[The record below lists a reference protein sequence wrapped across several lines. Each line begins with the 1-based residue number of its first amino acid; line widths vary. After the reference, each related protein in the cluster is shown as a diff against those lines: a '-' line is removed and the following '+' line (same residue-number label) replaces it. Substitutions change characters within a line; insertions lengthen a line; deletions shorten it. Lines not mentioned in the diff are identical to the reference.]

1 MKKSILLIILNLLI
15 IAQCD
20 SKNPFETEPFD
31 LNVYYIDNHSN
42 DTIKIAIAY
51 KDLFEIKYDTSDI
64 VLPNKKE
71 SFYSSGFV
79 DGPLVPDE
87 ALASLKI
94 LIIKNGL
101 IDYTVNIGLL
111 EYKAERYSNKES
123 KGYNFIY
130 TYDPI
135 IPLTSRF
142 LDGKLLR
149 VVLDK
154 LGFFL
159 REKALWI

>member
-64 VLPNKKE
+64 VLP
-71 SFYSSGFV
+71 
-79 DGPLVPDE
+79 
-87 ALASLKI
+87 
-94 LIIKNGL
+94 
-101 IDYTVNIGLL
+101 
-111 EYKAERYSNKES
+111 
-123 KGYNFIY
+123 
-130 TYDPI
+130 
-135 IPLTSRF
+135 
-142 LDGKLLR
+142 
-149 VVLDK
+149 
-154 LGFFL
+154 
-159 REKALWI
+159 